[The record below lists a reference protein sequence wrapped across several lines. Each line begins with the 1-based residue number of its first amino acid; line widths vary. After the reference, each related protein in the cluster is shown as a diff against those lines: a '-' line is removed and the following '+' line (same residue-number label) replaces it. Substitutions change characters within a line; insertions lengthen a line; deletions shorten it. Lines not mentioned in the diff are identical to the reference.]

1 MPVIGAIF
9 GAIVMGL
16 IYWVMWGGGLAYIDA
31 MLSSREDRRRR
42 EANARRRI
50 ESGKEAAKAPLRT
63 LTDPREAATVLM
75 CAAARV
81 RGEPTPEQDAV
92 ITEQMRD
99 VLGFDTDLQTRLS
112 YCRYAVEQAQTP
124 ETTIE
129 ELAPLLHK
137 SLEPSEQAELRAML
151 ERVVSLHGGPTERQ
165 QRFVDLAMRRVAE
178 TR

>member
-31 MLSSREDRRRR
+31 MLNARQEKRRR
-42 EANARRRI
+42 EENDRRRI
-50 ESGKEAAKAPLRT
+50 ETRRDAAHAPLRT

-75 CAAARV
+75 CAAALT
-81 RGEPTPEQDAV
+81 RGDVTPEQMAAV
-92 ITEQMRD
+92 TEAMRTT
-99 VLGFDTDLQTRLS
+99 LGFGADLDDRLA
-112 YCRYAVEQAQTP
+112 YCRYSAEQAQTP
-124 ETTIE
+124 ETTID
-129 ELAPLLHK
+129 ELAPLLHR
-137 SLEPSEQAELRAML
+137 SLEPDERNELRGML
-151 ERVVSLHGGPTERQ
+151 ERVVALHGGPTERQ